1 MNTISQHILSVVE
14 TKREQLGMSKAE
26 LARRMDINPVT
37 LGTML
42 RGTRAMYADEAIK
55 LCAYLDIAPAEFM
68 TPELRKKHSEYWGR
82 RVIGQHRPDASMHSG
97 LAHAPR
103 HIEFDHIGGEL

>member
-42 RGTRAMYADEAIK
+42 RGTRAMYADEAVRRLGQARHRATSAGRFNALRIGA
-55 LCAYLDIAPAEFM
+55 CTTAYRI
-68 TPELRKKHSEYWGR
+68 
-82 RVIGQHRPDASMHSG
+82 
-97 LAHAPR
+97 
-103 HIEFDHIGGEL
+103 

>member
-42 RGTRAMYADEAIK
+42 RGTRAMYADEEK
-55 LCAYLDIAPAEFM
+55 NSAP
-68 TPELRKKHSEYWGR
+68 TSTSHR
-82 RVIGQHRPDASMHSG
+82 RNS
-97 LAHAPR
+97 
-103 HIEFDHIGGEL
+103 

>member
-55 LCAYLDIAPAEFM
+55 
-68 TPELRKKHSEYWGR
+68 TLR
-82 RVIGQHRPDASMHSG
+82 
-97 LAHAPR
+97 LPR
-103 HIEFDHIGGEL
+103 HRTGGIHDARITQKAFRILGQARHRATSAGRFNALRIGACTTAYRI